1 MLREGEA
8 LLRDV
13 DNPLELAHLL
23 CVKGWTAVD
32 AGDGAQARTALRE
45 AEDIARRIAATSGSE
60 LVRDIDELRSA
71 IDG

>member
-13 DNPLELAHLL
+13 DNPVELAHLL
-23 CVKGWTAVD
+23 CVKAWTAFD
-32 AGDGAQARTALRE
+32 AGDGALARAALRE

-60 LVRDIDELRSA
+60 LVREIDELRA
-71 IDG
+71 AVDG